1 MDDLK
6 IVGAITSAAA
16 ATGTGSVTVAT
27 ITSSAP
33 GILGVLGFTTTTT
46 VALPIAGVLAISGL
60 IGMGVYQGLKIA
72 RQQSESQ

>member
-6 IVGAITSAAA
+6 VVGAITSVAA

-33 GILGVLGFTTTTT
+33 GILGVLGFTTTTA
-46 VALPIAGVLAISGL
+46 VALPVAGIVAVGGL
-60 IGMGVYQGLKIA
+60 LGYGIYKGIELSRK
-72 RQQSESQ
+72 